1 MGDEAVSTW
10 RKVLG
15 PTDSGVA
22 QKDAAHSLRAQFGTD
37 GTKNA
42 GHGSDSLASAA
53 RVTKK
58 QLSKAINQAY
68 KSFLNI
74 LIKSKEMIGCVFNY
88 TYFCLLGAGVLF
100 PLHCWSRSL
109 QHSQV
114 LRLHLLYHQTT
125 CHLRG

>member
-1 MGDEAVSTW
+1 MQFVSSGPVIAMELMGDEAVSTW

-22 QKDAAHSLRAQFGTD
+22 QKDAAHSLRGQFGTD

-68 KSFLNI
+68 KSFLTI
-74 LIKSKEMIGCVFNY
+74 LF
-88 TYFCLLGAGVLF
+88 
-100 PLHCWSRSL
+100 
-109 QHSQV
+109 Q
-114 LRLHLLYHQTT
+114 
-125 CHLRG
+125 

>member
-1 MGDEAVSTW
+1 MIAMELMGDEAVSTW

-22 QKDAAHSLRAQFGTD
+22 QKEAAHSLRAQFGTD

-58 QLSKAINQAY
+58 KQ
-68 KSFLNI
+68 
-74 LIKSKEMIGCVFNY
+74 LIKLI
-88 TYFCLLGAGVLF
+88 
-100 PLHCWSRSL
+100 SL
-109 QHSQV
+109 NPIFQ
-114 LRLHLLYHQTT
+114 LYANKVKGNDWL
-125 CHLRG
+125 CF